1 MDIILRRL
9 HSHIYGLW
17 STIESTVIL
26 PREVEAGDIG
36 SAN

>member
-1 MDIILRRL
+1 
-9 HSHIYGLW
+9 
-17 STIESTVIL
+17 L